1 MNRWLTSLTAVL
13 ALAIATPA
21 VVGTVSPAYAQG
33 AAAKG
38 KGKGKNGGPIKK
50 LETTLA
56 SLNLTAEQKPK
67 VDDALN
73 AFKAEAKKIADA
85 GGTPQENR
93 QKMRPVRQSLMKKL
107 GGILTPEQMTK
118 LKEATARKKKPAA
131 Q

>member
-1 MNRWLTSLTAVL
+1 MNRWLTSFAAVL
-13 ALAIATPA
+13 ALAVATPA
-21 VVGTVSPAYAQG
+21 VIGTVSPAYAQG

-38 KGKGKNGGPIKK
+38 KGKGKNAGGLKK

-56 SLNLTAEQKPK
+56 GLNLTAEQKPK
-67 VDDALN
+67 VDAAVN
-73 AFKAEAKKIADA
+73 AFKADAKKIAEA

-93 QKMRPVRQSLMKKL
+93 QKMRPLRQGLMKKL

-131 Q
+131 S